1 MKISLDK
8 RNQDRQ
14 LLQNIR
20 ADELKK
26 LTIGELLEISHLNR
40 SEIEQRVLIVDEIF
54 KEFPELDKEN
64 QEKLLKIKTKL
75 ERGNGIGDIDDLI
88 NQKYLSPALMLQLSN
103 SLADESYSTPEEKEN
118 TKIKNQEELP
128 CRELNS
134 INFSYLEFSN
144 HLKIEMI
151 DENQYS
157 LKYNKGLKNS
167 ENFAMTL
174 KFKNN
179 KCKILFK
186 STHSANKSYHPE
198 EMQIAMLKKAS
209 ELFPEIG
216 KKLSLIQELDLERE
230 SITNSKTLDILS
242 KFTNPEFAP
251 TREVNRDFFPST
263 PNGNNSMNFLN
274 QLKKLLPNT
283 HFVLD
288 KTKIKS
294 DSDEYHNLVFKF
306 KVSQEPIESDLS
318 SITQPTSSETTLPPR
333 SLTN

>member
-1 MKISLDK
+1 MKTSLDEG
-8 RNQDRQ
+8 NQDKQ
-14 LLQNIR
+14 LLPNIR

-40 SEIEQRVLIVDEIF
+40 SEIEQRVLIADEKF
-54 KEFPELDKEN
+54 KECPELDKEN
-64 QEKLLKIKTKL
+64 QAKLLKIKTKL
-75 ERGNGIGDIDDLI
+75 ERGNGNIPMDGLI
-88 NQKYLSPALMLQLSN
+88 NQKYLSPALMLRLSN
-103 SLADESYSTPEEKEN
+103 SLGNESYSTSEEKEN

-134 INFSYLEFSN
+134 INFSHLEFSN
-144 HLKIEMI
+144 HLKIERI

-157 LKYNKGLKNS
+157 LKYNKGLENS

-179 KCKILFK
+179 KCKILFERTFSK
-186 STHSANKSYHPE
+186 NKSYHPE
-198 EMQIAMLKKAS
+198 EIQIAMLKKAS

-216 KKLSLIQELDLERE
+216 KKLSLIQELDLERD
-230 SITNSKTLDILS
+230 SIINSKTLDILS
-242 KFTNPEFAP
+242 KFTNPKFAP
-251 TREVNRDFFPST
+251 TRDVNRNFFPST
-263 PNGNNSMNFLN
+263 PNGNNNMNFLN

-306 KVSQEPIESDLS
+306 KVSQEPIKIDLS
-318 SITQPTSSETTLPPR
+318 SIIQPTSSETILPPR
-333 SLTN
+333 SL